1 MAVKSVTAENVAELV
16 AARNAVEP
24 KKEPEPVKAEAIP
37 IEVKQEEPAGD
48 HKKKPIQE
56 RISELTRDKRELEE
70 AWQSEYEARL
80 LAQNRLKELEAQKP
94 KAEEPK
100 DERPDRTKYKAEE
113 AEKYENDLLAWNRR
127 EAIREFQAEQA
138 KLQAEAAQKA
148 AEERLQALTIEARKE
163 IEDFDEVIKSADR
176 RRENVPAHVVAA
188 ITESDKG
195 PHLAYYLAKNPDEA
209 KRIFAMTPAK
219 ALLALGKVELN
230 FTTKGDEKPAVETK
244 TPVTK
249 APAPMPS
256 ITGGGGEL
264 PKDLSRPMNFREYA
278 AARREEIRAK
288 RR

>member
-1 MAVKSVTAENVAELV
+1 MAIQSVTKDNIAEMV
-16 AARNAVEP
+16 AARQPVEQP
-24 KKEPEPVKAEAIP
+24 KAPEPVKAEVE
-37 IEVKQEEPAGD
+37 EVKQEAEGE

-70 AWQSEYEARL
+70 AWQSEYDARV

-94 KAEEPK
+94 KVEEVK
-100 DERPDRTKYKAEE
+100 DNRPDRTQYKPEE

-138 KLQAEAAQKA
+138 KTQAEAAQKA
-148 AEERLQALTIEARKE
+148 AQERLEGITAEARKE
-163 IEDFDEVIKSADR
+163 IPDFDEVIESADR
-176 RRENVPAHVVAA
+176 RKEMIPAHVVAA

-209 KRIFAMTPAK
+209 KRIFALSPAK

-230 FTTKGDEKPAVETK
+230 FTTKSEPVKESPKVETK
-244 TPVTK
+244 IPVTK
-249 APAPMPS
+249 APAPMQS
-256 ITGGGGEL
+256 ITGGGGEI
-264 PKDLSRPMNFREYA
+264 PKDLTKLSFKEYA